1 MNVLQGYLDM
11 IEDVDNDVKEVEEQN
26 YGLVPEDGKE
36 EQSCDT
42 SLWTIFVNNYYPPP
56 PSTFPIK
63 VANNIRV

>member
-26 YGLVPEDGKE
+26 YGLVTEDVKE

-42 SLWTIFVNNYYPPP
+42 SLWTIIVNNHYPP

>member
-26 YGLVPEDGKE
+26 YGLVTEDVKE

-42 SLWTIFVNNYYPPP
+42 SL
-56 PSTFPIK
+56 
-63 VANNIRV
+63 